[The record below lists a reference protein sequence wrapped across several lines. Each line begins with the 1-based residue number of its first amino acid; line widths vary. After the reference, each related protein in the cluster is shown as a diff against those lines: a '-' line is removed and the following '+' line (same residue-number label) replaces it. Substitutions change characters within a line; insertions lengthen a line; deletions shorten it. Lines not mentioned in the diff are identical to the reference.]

1 MDIGIYGRWISSV
14 GVVHGMVV
22 AIASVFIGV
31 DGAVAFSNA
40 APEATQFQRQKKT
53 PATMLEGVGMQKRVT
68 VCVVVC
74 NRCRALTRPLA

>member
-1 MDIGIYGRWISSV
+1 
-14 GVVHGMVV
+14 MVV

-31 DGAVAFSNA
+31 DGAAAFSNA

-53 PATMLEGVGMQKRVT
+53 PGTMPEGLGMQKRVT

-74 NRCRALTRPLA
+74 NRRRAFTQLLA